1 MIDNI
6 SKRLF
11 SKNPTDTLYHY
22 TSLGGLMGIIDSRYL
37 RASDVRFM
45 NDSTELRHT
54 LDLLRRHIERRIRSG
69 TDHPQLMT
77 AMLEWLS
84 HRVVGGPMIFAASFR
99 ANGNL
104 LSQWRG
110 YSAHGKGVSLGFA
123 PEHIQRCAEQQ
134 DFLIG
139 RCIYASDVQQQLI
152 EQIADGI
159 ESEATRDD
167 ATGDEAY
174 SQILEQNEEALL
186 SIAAMLK
193 HPAFEEEDEWRV
205 VSPRI
210 VDLHRYPVGFREGS
224 SMLVPYYRFD
234 LSAGQPSG
242 IPLEHLFIGPSGNAE
257 LSMTSIDLY
266 LESRNARP
274 KHGISD
280 CEIPYRKR

>member
-1 MIDNI
+1 
-6 SKRLF
+6 
-11 SKNPTDTLYHY
+11 
-22 TSLGGLMGIIDSRYL
+22 MGIVDGRYL

-45 NDSTELRHT
+45 NDSAELRHT

-77 AMLEWLS
+77 AMLKWLS
-84 HRVVGGPMIFAASFR
+84 HRAVGEPMIFASSFR

-110 YSAHGKGVSLGFA
+110 YSTHGKGVSIGFA
-123 PEHIQRCAEQQ
+123 ADHIQSCAAQQ
-134 DFLIG
+134 NFLIG
-139 RCIYASDVQQQLI
+139 RCIYASALQQQLI

-159 ESEATRDD
+159 EHEATQKC
-167 ATGDEAY
+167 AAGDEDY
-174 SQILEQNEEALL
+174 RKILELNEEALL

-210 VDLHRYPVGFREGS
+210 VNLHQHPVDFREGV

-234 LSAGQPSG
+234 LSAGQSSG
-242 IPLEHLFIGPSGNAE
+242 LPLAHMFIGPSGNAE
-257 LSMTSIDLY
+257 LSLTSIELY
-266 LESRNARP
+266 LNSRNARP
-274 KHGISD
+274 QNGISD
-280 CEIPYRKR
+280 CEIPFRKR